1 MSFGFRNSIARW
13 YFYITPLFILLDY
26 VLGVNVRVN
35 ALESMPLYKN
45 LYYGFCILCGVCMYI
60 VPRYSAVVTLFESI
74 INFGMIVF
82 SIFMPYIQNMMYAED
97 ILNADFKAME
107 EAINA
112 QSIMNLVIVGSFVVL
127 TFQKSIKTIQEA
139 FGFNGPASNESQQSD
154 TD

>member
-1 MSFGFRNSIARW
+1 MSFGFRNSVARW

-26 VLGVNVRVN
+26 FWGVSVRVS
-35 ALESMPLYKN
+35 ALDSMPLYKN

-82 SIFMPYIQNMMYAED
+82 SIFMPYIRNMIYAED
-97 ILNADFKAME
+97 ILNADFKTME

-112 QSIMNLVIVGSFVVL
+112 QSIANLVIVGSFVVL
-127 TFQKSIKTIQEA
+127 TFHKSVQTIQES

-154 TD
+154 TG

>member
-1 MSFGFRNSIARW
+1 MREAMSIGYRNSISRW

-26 VLGVNVRVN
+26 VLGVNVRVS

-112 QSIMNLVIVGSFVVL
+112 QSIVNLVIVGSFVVL
-127 TFQKSIKTIQEA
+127 TFQKSIQTIQESLA
-139 FGFNGPASNESQQSD
+139 LSGPNSEL
-154 TD
+154 

>member
-1 MSFGFRNSIARW
+1 MSIGYRNSIARW

-26 VLGVNVRVN
+26 FGGVNVRVS
-35 ALESMPLYKN
+35 ALDSWPLYKN

-60 VPRYSAVVTLFESI
+60 VPRYSAVVALFESI

-82 SIFMPYIQNMMYAED
+82 SIFMPYIQNMIYAED

-112 QSIMNLVIVGSFVVL
+112 QSIVNLVIVGSFVVL
-127 TFQKSIKTIQEA
+127 TFQKSIQTIQES
-139 FGFNGPASNESQQSD
+139 FGFNVPASNESQEPD

>member
-1 MSFGFRNSIARW
+1 MSIGYRNSIARW

-26 VLGVNVRVN
+26 IWGVNVRVS
-35 ALESMPLYKN
+35 ALDSWPVYKN
-45 LYYGFCILCGVCMYI
+45 LYYGFCILCGVCMYF

-74 INFGMIVF
+74 INFGMILF
-82 SIFMPYIQNMMYAED
+82 SIFMPYIQNMIYAED

-107 EAINA
+107 ESINA
-112 QSIMNLVIVGSFVVL
+112 QSIVNLVIVGSFVVL
-127 TFQKSIKTIQEA
+127 TFHKSIQTIQEA

>member
-1 MSFGFRNSIARW
+1 M
-13 YFYITPLFILLDY
+13 
-26 VLGVNVRVN
+26 NVRVS
-35 ALESMPLYKN
+35 ALDSMPVYKN
-45 LYYGFCILCGVCMYI
+45 LYYGFCILCGVCMYF

-82 SIFMPYIQNMMYAED
+82 SIFMPYIKNMIYAED

-112 QSIMNLVIVGSFVVL
+112 QSIVNLVIVGSFVVL
-127 TFQKSIKTIQEA
+127 TFQKSIQTIQES
-139 FGFNGPASNESQQSD
+139 FGFNEPASNKSQQSD

>member
-1 MSFGFRNSIARW
+1 MSFGFRNSVARW
-13 YFYITPLFILLDY
+13 YFYITPLFIILDY
-26 VLGVNVRVN
+26 FGGVNVRVS
-35 ALESMPLYKN
+35 ALDSMPLYKN
-45 LYYGFCILCGVCMYI
+45 LYYGFCILCGVCMYF

-82 SIFMPYIQNMMYAED
+82 SIFVPYIKNMIYAED

-112 QSIMNLVIVGSFVVL
+112 QSIANLAIVGSFVVL
-127 TFQKSIKTIQEA
+127 TFHKSIQTIQES

-154 TD
+154 TG